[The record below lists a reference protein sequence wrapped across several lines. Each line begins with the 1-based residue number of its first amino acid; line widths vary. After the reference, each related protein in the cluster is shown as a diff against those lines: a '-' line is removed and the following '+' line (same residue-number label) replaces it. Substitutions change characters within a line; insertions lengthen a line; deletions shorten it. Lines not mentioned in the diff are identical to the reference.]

1 MSTVSDGFFKFPHTP
16 HLVWLSKAPPRADK
30 VLGPADA
37 KALLQGE
44 VVVEEKVDGAN
55 VGISVGTGGEL
66 VAQNRGTIL
75 GPGAHPQFQALWPWL
90 AKHREGLVEAL
101 GSDRMLFGEW
111 CFAVHSIKYT
121 RLFDWFLAFD
131 VFDRG
136 AKRFWSSTRRDALLT
151 EVGIVPVPRVAKGRF
166 DVPGLL
172 RLLGD
177 SRLADGPME
186 GIYIRRESADWLV
199 DRAKIVR
206 AEFVQSIEE
215 HWSARKLEKNVLSGV
230 R

>member
-1 MSTVSDGFFKFPHTP
+1 MTSNSDFFKFPHTP
-16 HLVWLSKAPPRADK
+16 HLAWLAKVRPRVDK
-30 VLGPADA
+30 VLGPTEA
-37 KALLQGE
+37 KAFLRGD

-55 VGISVGTGGEL
+55 LGISVGETGEL
-66 VAQNRGTIL
+66 VAQNRGTLL

-90 AKHREGLVEAL
+90 AKHRDGLIGAL

-131 VFDRG
+131 VYDRK
-136 AKRFWSSTRRDALLT
+136 AKRFWSSSRRDALLT
-151 EVGIVPVPRVAKGRF
+151 GLGVAPVPRVAQGRF
-166 DVPGLL
+166 ELPGLL

-177 SRLADGPME
+177 SKLTDGPME
-186 GIYIRRESADWLV
+186 GLYVRRESPEWLV

-215 HWSARKLEKNVLSGV
+215 HWSGRKLEKNVLSGCAP
-230 R
+230 